1 MKGQSWYQ
9 SSCIDPKNLMGKKL
23 KPRIIIL
30 GVFTPRG
37 STPGHPVCRNYEKNG
52 FTTHFWPFIWALR
65 SWGTTF
71 FILEYE
77 TTNIEEYLSNFFLK
91 FLCTRYCGVTQ
102 GTTPRG
108 KIPKMIIF
116 GSNFFPIRFF
126 GSIQGDRYQ
135 NCPFIIKWTKV
146 GAHCS
151 LSLVSMWSPTCF
163 NYALASLISQEE
175 SLSSIDLLRTSAF
188 VMITC
193 IFLARVGRV
202 D

>member
-65 SWGTTF
+65 SWGPIY

-77 TTNIEEYLSNFFLK
+77 STNIEEYFFNFFFQNFYVLG
-91 FLCTRYCGVTQ
+91 TPGYPGVLPLGVKT
-102 GTTPRG
+102 
-108 KIPKMIIF
+108 PKMIFF
-116 GSNFFPIRFF
+116 GSNFFPNRFF
-126 GSIQGDRYQ
+126 GLIQEDWHQ
-135 NCPFIIKWTKV
+135 DCPFTIKNSWDIAFQSSGGTR
-146 GAHCS
+146 GAQNFK
-151 LSLVSMWSPTCF
+151 PP
-163 NYALASLISQEE
+163 
-175 SLSSIDLLRTSAF
+175 
-188 VMITC
+188 
-193 IFLARVGRV
+193 
-202 D
+202 